1 MLHLVAAAMQTV
13 PTVKGTGVNWDLV
26 GTLLSGIAAML
37 GIIGGM
43 IAYVIKGVKSEV
55 KESVGNLGV
64 ILNERLETKET
75 VAALTVRVAVLESKA
90 MERHGSDHKVR

>member
-37 GIIGGM
+37 GDR
-43 IAYVIKGVKSEV
+43 KSV
-55 KESVGNLGV
+55 V
-64 ILNERLETKET
+64 
-75 VAALTVRVAVLESKA
+75 
-90 MERHGSDHKVR
+90 